1 MTRARVLIA
10 AIVLVAAIASFALRV
25 STSMADFE
33 VYWRGAVRAA
43 AAEPLYRADDGHFQF
58 KYLPAFA
65 VLTIPLGFLSLPVA
79 KAVWFALSIALL
91 SVLVWL
97 SVELLPA
104 RQKSKGLLI
113 AIVIL
118 VLGKF
123 FAHELELGQVNILFA
138 VLAAAALLAMKHG
151 GETLA
156 GVLIAFTIAIK
167 PYGVLFVPWLI
178 ARRKGASLLSFC
190 LVSVVIAMLPV
201 GIYGLDGTTALNRAW
216 WNTVRETTPANLAN
230 PDNVSFAGM
239 WVKWLGAGALATT
252 LTAFTALGALA
263 AAALAYLRRR
273 GLAFPEALEGSLL
286 LLLVPLLSPQGWDY
300 VLLLAAPA
308 VALLANDADRLP
320 PWLRATTIVAALTMG
335 LSLFDVMGRRAYGVF
350 MGLAVI
356 SICASVLI
364 TALCALR
371 VQKVA

>member
-1 MTRARVLIA
+1 
-10 AIVLVAAIASFALRV
+10 
-25 STSMADFE
+25 
-33 VYWRGAVRAA
+33 
-43 AAEPLYRADDGHFQF
+43 
-58 KYLPAFA
+58 
-65 VLTIPLGFLSLPVA
+65 
-79 KAVWFALSIALL
+79 
-91 SVLVWL
+91 
-97 SVELLPA
+97 
-104 RQKSKGLLI
+104 
-113 AIVIL
+113 
-118 VLGKF
+118 
-123 FAHELELGQVNILFA
+123 
-138 VLAAAALLAMKHG
+138 
-151 GETLA
+151 
-156 GVLIAFTIAIK
+156 
-167 PYGVLFVPWLI
+167 
-178 ARRKGASLLSFC
+178 
-190 LVSVVIAMLPV
+190 V